1 MSIVSMSLVQLK
13 ELLDRGEIS
22 SVEIVKAFRKSYEKD
37 LESDKPINGYI
48 EFFEDAEKTA
58 EKSDQVRASGEYG
71 LLEGLPIAVKDN
83 ILISGH
89 YATCGSNILK
99 GFKSPYS
106 ATVVERLKN
115 EGIVPLGRTNMDEFA
130 MGSTCEYS
138 AYGPTRNP
146 VNREYVAGGSSGG
159 SAAVVASGQAPCAL
173 GSETGGSVRLPASFC
188 GLYGLK
194 PTYGSLSRYGLVAF
208 GSSLDQIG
216 ILSRVP
222 DDIALILS
230 VVAGQDVN
238 DSTSA
243 DIDFSGIFP
252 LKRLVLKGKKIA
264 IAKELFESGI
274 DGEVKG
280 AIERFSRWLEEKG
293 AIVDIVSIPLIE
305 KSVAIYYIIAPAEAS
320 SNLSRYD
327 GVRYG
332 YRNVNAKTLE
342 DMYIKTRSEG
352 FGKEVK
358 RRIFIGNYV
367 LSSGYYDAYYKK
379 AMEVREML
387 KIQLAKVFESYD
399 FILSPTSPVKPFKLG
414 EKIDDPLSMYL
425 ADICTTFANLASLP
439 ALSIPAGN
447 FSNGLPIGVQITGRM
462 FDEPQ
467 LLRVA
472 KLWEQEERQSG
483 I

>member
-1 MSIVSMSLVQLK
+1 MEIVEMSLVQLK
-13 ELLDRGEIS
+13 DLLDREKIS
-22 SVEIVKAFRKSYEKD
+22 SVEIVKAFRKRYEED

-58 EKSDQVRASGEYG
+58 EKSDQVRASGVYG
-71 LLEGLPIAVKDN
+71 VLEGLPIAVKDN

-106 ATVVERLKN
+106 ATVIERLKN

-146 VNREYVAGGSSGG
+146 INREYVAGGSSGG

-194 PTYGSLSRYGLVAF
+194 PTYGTLSRYGLVAF

-230 VVAGQDVN
+230 VAAGQDIN

-243 DIDFSGIFP
+243 DIDFSDIFP
-252 LKRLVLKGKKIA
+252 LKRLVLKGRKFA
-264 IAKELFESGI
+264 VPEELFEEGI
-274 DGEVKG
+274 DKEVRNTM
-280 AIERFSRWLEEKG
+280 EEFLRWLESKG

-332 YRNVNAKTLE
+332 YRNTEASTLE
-342 DMYIKTRSEG
+342 EMYIRTRSEG

-387 KIQLAKVFESYD
+387 KGELLKVLETYD
-399 FILSPTSPVKPFKLG
+399 FIISPTSPIKPFKIG

-439 ALSIPAGN
+439 ALSLPAGN
-447 FSNGLPIGVQITGRM
+447 FPDGLPIGVQITGKM
-462 FDEPQ
+462 FDESR
-467 LLRVA
+467 LLRIA
-472 KLWEQEERQSG
+472 KLWEQEGR
-483 I
+483 